1 MARMKNTVGLMGTR
15 QGGTLLRRH
24 AGQQIASERRK
35 KVQRDQRQKQ
45 MSVNEVDFSD
55 VYLPP
60 PYTPH
65 KPHTYGTQQQITV
78 LRTGTTIGIEAA
90 F

>member
-1 MARMKNTVGLMGTR
+1 MKNTIGLMGIR
-15 QGGTLLRRH
+15 RNGTLLRRH
-24 AGQQIASERRK
+24 AGQQIVSDRK
-35 KVQRDQRQKQ
+35 KNARREQLQEQ
-45 MSVNEVDFSD
+45 MIVNEVDFND

-65 KPHTYGTQQQITV
+65 KPKTYGTQQQLTV
-78 LRTGTTIGIEAA
+78 LRTGKTIGIEAA